1 MNGKDEEDRDLHAG
15 TTFAF
20 LLQSGA
26 LWNEWILIVHF
37 QMALLRRSIE
47 VLVDLSSLC
56 CRVLPHKNP
65 KQKSYMSRYALMLR
79 SQGFTVYIG
88 GAATHTPTY

>member
-1 MNGKDEEDRDLHAG
+1 MNGENEEDRDLHSG
-15 TTFAF
+15 TPFVL

-26 LWNEWILIVHF
+26 LWNEWVLIVHF
-37 QMALLRRSIE
+37 QMARLRLSIE

-56 CRVLPHKNP
+56 CGVLPQKNP
-65 KQKSYMSRYALMLR
+65 QQNSCVSRFASMVR
-79 SQGFTVYIG
+79 SHCFTVYIG

>member
-1 MNGKDEEDRDLHAG
+1 MNGQDEKDGDLYSGMALV
-15 TTFAF
+15 F

-37 QMALLRRSIE
+37 QMALSRPSIE
-47 VLVDLSSLC
+47 VLVDFSSLC

-65 KQKSYMSRYALMLR
+65 EQKSYMSRFASMLR
-79 SQGFTVYIG
+79 SHCFTVYIG
-88 GAATHTPTY
+88 GGAAHTPTY